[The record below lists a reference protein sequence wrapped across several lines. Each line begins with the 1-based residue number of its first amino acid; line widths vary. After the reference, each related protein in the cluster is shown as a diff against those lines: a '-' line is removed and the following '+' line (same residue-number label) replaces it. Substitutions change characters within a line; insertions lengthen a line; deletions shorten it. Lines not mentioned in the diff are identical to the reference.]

1 MYEFILKLVG
11 IVCATIVSAL
21 IIIMR
26 KDDIDS
32 IALWI
37 ALILEVIAIA
47 IIYIPTD
54 IIMTII

>member
-1 MYEFILKLVG
+1 MNEFILKLVG
-11 IVCATIVSAL
+11 IIAATIISAL
-21 IIIMR
+21 IIITR

-47 IIYIPTD
+47 IIYIPSN
-54 IIMTII
+54 IIMTFI